1 MKSKKIGKLIEQ
13 LRNENNLSQ
22 EDLANKINI
31 SLDHLKK
38 IEKGQGEITTQII
51 WDLRNLFN
59 VTVDELLNAYV
70 DKKEINIHDKAKI
83 LSNNVKKK
91 KKRKFIT
98 SLLITFLIFNICL
111 IGIKL
116 YQNRDWGYLLKGE
129 TENFTYDNAMF
140 LHDNGVYYL
149 TFGEFNFKN
158 GNISKEN
165 IKDIRLKCNDRL
177 IIASNT
183 FLTGT
188 TREQKGYDELFP
200 KIVAKNVD
208 DWYYEITY
216 YINDE
221 IIVERMNLINEPI
234 K

>member
-1 MKSKKIGKLIEQ
+1 
-13 LRNENNLSQ
+13 
-22 EDLANKINI
+22 
-31 SLDHLKK
+31 
-38 IEKGQGEITTQII
+38 
-51 WDLRNLFN
+51 
-59 VTVDELLNAYV
+59 
-70 DKKEINIHDKAKI
+70 
-83 LSNNVKKK
+83 
-91 KKRKFIT
+91 
-98 SLLITFLIFNICL
+98 
-111 IGIKL
+111 
-116 YQNRDWGYLLKGE
+116 
-129 TENFTYDNAMF
+129 MF

-158 GNISKEN
+158 ENISKES

-183 FLTGT
+183 FLTGN

-216 YINDE
+216 NINDE